1 MNPDLS
7 VEAQNNRVG
16 EDTQNIYTDSFME
29 SLDGVANALD
39 NGTNTLSTRDF
50 RQP

>member
-1 MNPDLS
+1 MRMNPDLK

-16 EDTQNIYTDSFME
+16 EETQNVYTDSFME

-39 NGTNTLSTRDF
+39 NGNCILRLF
-50 RQP
+50 FF